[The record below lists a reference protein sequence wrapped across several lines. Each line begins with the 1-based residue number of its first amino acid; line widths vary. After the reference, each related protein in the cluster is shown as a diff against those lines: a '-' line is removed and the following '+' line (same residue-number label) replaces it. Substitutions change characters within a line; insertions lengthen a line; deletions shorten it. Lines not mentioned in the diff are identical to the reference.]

1 MRRGMEA
8 RVRNVVPF
16 VSALVALGS
25 ARGAGQT
32 VTYSF
37 NAHTI
42 SLTLP
47 PDYRFQG
54 EASPTPGVKTIAF
67 TTEPRP
73 DGSRGLIQVSL
84 VDLQQVGAAQ
94 RPTLEHFTHSIVDGV
109 RQRRSQWKEA
119 ETLVE
124 VGGVRA
130 RRVEWSGSN
139 APQLKR
145 APLGRRQ
152 FASPGQSLP
161 GSSWSGASSTSV
173 PLASDG
179 MNPASSQSSIGR
191 GIRPSLHSSA
201 ETSVADS
208 TFSAS
213 VTP

>member
-1 MRRGMEA
+1 MEA

-54 EASPTPGVKTIAF
+54 EASPTPAVKTIAF

-139 APQLKR
+139 EPSPERPPSQAPSMMRGVMIVGITGDLAFALHTQDVEPFAAATVPKSEQALMT
-145 APLGRRQ
+145 
-152 FASPGQSLP
+152 FASTRQK
-161 GSSWSGASSTSV
+161 
-173 PLASDG
+173 
-179 MNPASSQSSIGR
+179 
-191 GIRPSLHSSA
+191 
-201 ETSVADS
+201 
-208 TFSAS
+208 
-213 VTP
+213 

>member
-1 MRRGMEA
+1 MEA

-139 APQLKR
+139 EPSPERPPSQAPSMMRGVMIVGITGDLAFALHTQDVEPFAAATVPKSEQALMT
-145 APLGRRQ
+145 
-152 FASPGQSLP
+152 FASTRQK
-161 GSSWSGASSTSV
+161 
-173 PLASDG
+173 
-179 MNPASSQSSIGR
+179 
-191 GIRPSLHSSA
+191 
-201 ETSVADS
+201 
-208 TFSAS
+208 
-213 VTP
+213 

>member
-1 MRRGMEA
+1 MEA

-16 VSALVALGS
+16 VSALVALSS

-42 SLTLP
+42 SLKLP
-47 PDYRFQG
+47 PAYRFQG
-54 EASPTPGVKTIAF
+54 AASPTPGVKTIAF

-139 APQLKR
+139 EPSPERPPSQAPSMMRGVMIVGITGDLAFALHTQDVEPFAAATVPKSEQALMT
-145 APLGRRQ
+145 
-152 FASPGQSLP
+152 FASTRQK
-161 GSSWSGASSTSV
+161 
-173 PLASDG
+173 
-179 MNPASSQSSIGR
+179 
-191 GIRPSLHSSA
+191 
-201 ETSVADS
+201 
-208 TFSAS
+208 
-213 VTP
+213 

>member
-1 MRRGMEA
+1 MEA

-16 VSALVALGS
+16 VSALVALSS

-37 NAHTI
+37 NAHTV

-139 APQLKR
+139 EPSPERPPSQAPSMMRGVMIVGITGDLAFALHTQDVEPFAAATVPKSEQALMT
-145 APLGRRQ
+145 
-152 FASPGQSLP
+152 FASTRQK
-161 GSSWSGASSTSV
+161 
-173 PLASDG
+173 
-179 MNPASSQSSIGR
+179 
-191 GIRPSLHSSA
+191 
-201 ETSVADS
+201 
-208 TFSAS
+208 
-213 VTP
+213 

>member
-1 MRRGMEA
+1 MEA

-47 PDYRFQG
+47 PDYLFQG

-67 TTEPRP
+67 TTEPRS

-84 VDLQQVGAAQ
+84 VDLRQLGDAQ
-94 RPTLEHFTHSIVDGV
+94 RPSLEHFTRSVVDGV

-139 APQLKR
+139 EPSPERPPSQAPSMMRGVMIVGITGDLAFALHTQDVEPFAAATVPKSEQALMT
-145 APLGRRQ
+145 
-152 FASPGQSLP
+152 FASTRQK
-161 GSSWSGASSTSV
+161 
-173 PLASDG
+173 
-179 MNPASSQSSIGR
+179 
-191 GIRPSLHSSA
+191 
-201 ETSVADS
+201 
-208 TFSAS
+208 
-213 VTP
+213 